1 MKNDLAE
8 LQKIY
13 EGYGGQS
20 IDFGP
25 NTQYALANADS
36 NLTYQKGRLPTA
48 YPNSSGGSAYAR
60 GLANDY
66 RVPTVVV
73 ISDEEVPVKDIENQI
88 VIDKIDEYM
97 EQALEDEMMY
107 AVHALGQLKEYV
119 KSL

>member
-1 MKNDLAE
+1 MKDDYKE
-8 LQKIY
+8 LQQIY
-13 EGYGGQS
+13 EEFGGQFTPTMAS
-20 IDFGP
+20 GQRAAQLDDQSYG
-25 NTQYALANADS
+25 
-36 NLTYQKGRLPTA
+36 KGRLPTA

-60 GLANDY
+60 GVANDY